1 MHGAAKEKKSRLTCN
16 HPPHLRVLSG
26 NSGPSYAPVA
36 KKRSPEEKPQQRK
49 KIRKRSVDDSQ
60 LVEQLKRGSEEAF
73 EELFERH
80 RDKVFNVVFRILGDV
95 TECEDVVQEAFL
107 KALRNIHSFHG
118 NSAFYTWLYR
128 IAVNAAVDFR
138 KKLRPRGVVS
148 IHRKDGT
155 TQEVTSQADG
165 PVKIEQRREMAGL
178 LRETMNELTEK
189 HRSILILREFQG
201 LSYIEISE
209 VLGCSKGTVESR
221 LFRARHSLREKMER
235 YM

>member
-1 MHGAAKEKKSRLTCN
+1 
-16 HPPHLRVLSG
+16 
-26 NSGPSYAPVA
+26 
-36 KKRSPEEKPQQRK
+36 
-49 KIRKRSVDDSQ
+49 
-60 LVEQLKRGSEEAF
+60 
-73 EELFERH
+73 
-80 RDKVFNVVFRILGDV
+80 
-95 TECEDVVQEAFL
+95 
-107 KALRNIHSFHG
+107 LRNIHSFHG